1 MFSESRLPHG
11 AALWR
16 SRGSV
21 GGGPIPA
28 DGCVDL
34 ILRDGCISVAGPS
47 TRWITAGGDG
57 AGDSFGFRLPPGRAG
72 HLLGLDLAEI
82 ADQLVPL
89 EDVASR
95 GHARRLRAAMVP
107 FADGARSTGA
117 VSSLAGDAAESS
129 RWSAD
134 VYRFAAT
141 SESAARAAAAH
152 GTSERSFRRRMLS
165 TFGYGYATLMR
176 LERSRRAQA
185 LLRRGAPLV
194 TAAAEAGFAD
204 QPHLSREFRRLVG
217 VSPGQFAASSA

>member
-1 MFSESRLPHG
+1 MYSETRLPHG
-11 AALWR
+11 SALWR
-16 SRGSV
+16 SRGSA

-34 ILRDGCISVAGPS
+34 ILRDGRVSVAGPS

-72 HLLGLDLAEI
+72 HLLGLDLEEI

-89 EDVASR
+89 EDLTSQ
-95 GHARRLRAAMVP
+95 P
-107 FADGARSTGA
+107 
-117 VSSLAGDAAESS
+117 AG
-129 RWSAD
+129 
-134 VYRFAAT
+134 
-141 SESAARAAAAH
+141 RAAAGY

-165 TFGYGYATLMR
+165 TFGYGYATLVR

-194 TAAAEAGFAD
+194 AAAAEAGFAD
-204 QPHLSREFRRLVG
+204 QPHLSREFRGLVG